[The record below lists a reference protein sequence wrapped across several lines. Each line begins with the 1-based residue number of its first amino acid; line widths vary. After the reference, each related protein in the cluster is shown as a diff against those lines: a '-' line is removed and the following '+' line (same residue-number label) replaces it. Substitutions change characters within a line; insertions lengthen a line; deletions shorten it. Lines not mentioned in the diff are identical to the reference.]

1 MKIIGLTGPS
11 GSGKGELCA
20 ILEKFGIFSIDTDRV
35 YHQLL
40 APPSACLDELSAHFG
55 SQILNSDGSLDRAA
69 LAKKVFAPGAGSEL
83 EVLNRITHKYVLGKA
98 REIISEFSQQGC
110 SAVIVDAPAL
120 YESGFDK
127 ECDFC
132 VAVIADKETRVER
145 IMARDGISRDA
156 AEKRIN
162 AQKPDSFY
170 TEHARIVIYNNSN
183 TSELQKQALEIL
195 RVLEAKND

>member
-11 GSGKGELCA
+11 GSGKGELCS
-20 ILEKFGIFSIDTDRV
+20 ILEKFGIFCIDTDRV

-40 APPSACLDELSAHFG
+40 VPPSDCLNELSSHFG
-55 SQILNSDGSLDRAA
+55 SQILKADGTLDRAA
-69 LAKKVFAPGAGSEL
+69 LAKTVFAPGANSEL
-83 EVLNRITHKYVLGKA
+83 DALNTITHKYVLGKA
-98 REIISEFSQQGC
+98 REMIAEFSKQGA

-132 VAVIADKETRVER
+132 VAVIANKAIRADR
-145 IMARDGISRDA
+145 IMLRDGISRDA

-162 AQKPDSFY
+162 AQKNDSFY
-170 TEHARIVIYNNSN
+170 TERARIVIYNDSD
-183 TSELQKQALEIL
+183 TAELYKQALEIL
-195 RVLEAKND
+195 KALEEKND